1 MMYDKA
7 KAELGLH
14 SVNTEL
20 QIYLLKSRPFLQ
32 FRKKEAYYYVQKN
45 NYILIFNAPLYL
57 KSVQCS
63 IRFTGIQLQ
72 ILQWYKFT
80 LSSTGMG
87 RVFFYQLWGYW
98 RWEYFLFSKPV
109 PNKGKRT
116 GAFLWGTFCICT
128 IIGSFRVLKEIDSS
142 PPYFNINSKVM
153 PNSVNRKEK

>member
-14 SVNTEL
+14 SVNTKL
-20 QIYLLKSRPFLQ
+20 QNLLKSRPFLQ

-87 RVFFYQLWGYW
+87 RVFFINFEGTEDENISCFQSPCQIRVRELGPSYEVLFVSVILLVHSEFW
-98 RWEYFLFSKPV
+98 R
-109 PNKGKRT
+109 R
-116 GAFLWGTFCICT
+116 
-128 IIGSFRVLKEIDSS
+128 
-142 PPYFNINSKVM
+142 
-153 PNSVNRKEK
+153 